1 MIGPENRVTF
11 ISQVCA
17 KQKPIT
23 TWSLEFSPQKPGSD
37 FRTWCHMRV
46 ELVDDFLACSE
57 SYSTVPPVL
66 LSLQNLNSK
75 FQFDLELCDEYLPC
89 AYPPLKA
96 IEVV

>member
-1 MIGPENRVTF
+1 MPMF
-11 ISQVCA
+11 IIREAGEKEWQSSERAQ
-17 KQKPIT
+17 
-23 TWSLEFSPQKPGSD
+23 LSPLWPGFD

-57 SYSTVPPVL
+57 SSSTVPPVL

-75 FQFDLELCDEYLPC
+75 IQFDLEPCDEYLPC